1 MKYLNILILAYSLSS
16 AAEIRQTSNMAE
28 AFREVQPTDV
38 LVLDIDNTILEPV
51 QTLGSDQWF
60 GHTVTNYVK
69 SGLSEKL
76 AVDSAIEDWQQVQN
90 ATAVKAIERTTP
102 FLIRQAQE
110 RGTVVFALTA
120 RPLSLK
126 HSSIRQLRSL
136 GVSLKNPVSKYSEGD
151 SVELFQGVLFVGP
164 HNNKGQVLAKF
175 FESQKLRPSRLIFVD
190 DKEKHVKNMDA
201 VFTEIPNV
209 NFRYGAADATVKS
222 FSSDIANLQWSYFLD
237 RNYLLSDAEAKAL
250 LLK

>member
-1 MKYLNILILAYSLSS
+1 MKYLNILILTYSLASS
-16 AAEIRQTSNMAE
+16 AEIRETSSMAE
-28 AFREVQPTDV
+28 TFREVRSTDIV
-38 LVLDIDNTILEPV
+38 VLDIDNTILAPN

-60 GHTVTNYVK
+60 GYVVANYVK
-69 SGLSEKL
+69 SGLTEKL
-76 AVDSAIEDWQQVQN
+76 AVDSAIEDWLQVQN
-90 ATAVKAIERTTP
+90 ATAVQAVERTTP
-102 FLIRQAQE
+102 FLIRAAQE
-110 RGTVVFALTA
+110 RGTMIFALTA

-126 HSSIRQLRSL
+126 HSTVRQLRSA
-136 GVSLKNPVSKYSEGD
+136 GVGLKSPVAKYSDGD

-164 HNNKGQVLAKF
+164 HNNKGVVLAKF
-175 FESQKLRPSRLIFVD
+175 FEGHKIRPSRLIFVD

-222 FSSDIANLQWSYFLD
+222 FSSEIANLQWGYFLD
-237 RNYLLSDAEAKAL
+237 RNYLLSDLEAKN